1 VKTRF
6 HYVKRLGDCPGAAL
20 LGLIAAASLALS
32 SCGSSG
38 SPAYGPNLSAISVS
52 FSQAPASPMLTS
64 SQSMLV
70 ATVSNDSANM
80 GVDWHVSCAST
91 KCGSFSPAH
100 TASGAP
106 TAFTAPSSV
115 PPTDDRINITAV
127 STANPTST
135 VTATVMLTD
144 GISVSFV
151 QPPPASLQ
159 EGGTVS
165 LSATVTNDTQGLG
178 INWTAVGCG
187 SSVCGTFNPLNTSS
201 GVPTVYTAPSTT
213 GAVTIIA
220 TAAADT
226 SKYATAVINIT
237 APPISVTLA
246 QPPASSSLAP
256 GATLALTA
264 IVANDPTN
272 AGVDWAAS
280 CKSSSCGSFSPAHT
294 ASGAPTV
301 YTAPVS
307 VPTGGTVNITATSTA
322 DKTKVLK
329 IPITITTAPPGITIA
344 FTASGSPPAF
354 LQTSATA
361 NLSATV
367 SNDSTNAGVNWTV
380 SCTPATGTM
389 SCGSFSPPHT
399 ESGAPTVYTA
409 PASVPASGSVTIIA
423 ASAADPAKTV
433 SAIVTIK
440 APTPVSITFCG
451 ASSSVCPQ
459 TTPPTSLLTS
469 QQAPVAADVQNDPNN
484 PGLGVDWTVTCQ
496 SAVAECGNF
505 NPTHTASDVQTTY
518 TAPASVPTGGT
529 VTITA
534 TATADPTK
542 SVSQPVTITSA
553 GITSLLKGQYAFSFT
568 GLDINGFTAAAGSIT
583 ADGFGNITAGEEDF
597 YDAITQQPQ
606 VSLVGSYTIGS
617 DGRGTMTLTP
627 NAAIG
632 VCSSPSSCTQTL
644 SFVVVSPQH
653 ALIIAFDGSATS
665 SGSVDLQNSNNFSLS
680 SIAGAYSFAF
690 SGLDI
695 SKSPAVP
702 LAVGGVLSAD
712 GNGNFTSV
720 TEDMN
725 DGGAVTVNVSTSGM
739 YNCTGA
745 PDSFGRGTAA
755 FGPCA
760 TATTTF
766 VYYVVNSGTVR
777 FIETDAVGFTAGS
790 AFAQGTGPFSN
801 ASLSGPFAFTLA
813 GKSSTGALVAG
824 GLFTSNG
831 KGNIAS
837 GILDVNNAGS
847 VTNGTPS
854 GKYGLASNGRGT
866 LTFSSTGGL
875 SQFGI
880 YVTSNPSSPI
890 LLVELDSGLTTSGA
904 ALAQASGVS
913 ASTLSGDYGVNFDA
927 AITGGK
933 EDLVGQMFA
942 DGASALGGNADLN
955 QFVSSGTPT
964 PNTALAGAFTAAS
977 NGRFTGS
984 LATSPTGNL
993 NEIFYVASN
1002 STVLFI
1008 ETDAVG
1014 SVSGPA
1020 TGVLQLQQFSQ
1031 QFAIPI
1037 FAAFSPL
1044 PPTSVV
1050 IGAQAMFTALIAN
1063 DSTNAGVDW
1072 TVTCPSSACG
1082 SVSPAHTASGAPTTF
1097 TAPAATPTGGSVTI
1111 TAAAHA
1117 DSTKTVTATVNI
1129 GAAVSIA
1136 FTSAGAPPSTMQISA
1151 MAPVSATV
1159 SNDPQ
1164 NLGVNWTVSCTA
1176 AAGTIDCGSFS
1187 PTHTASGNTTT
1198 YTAPASIPSSGSVTI
1213 TATAAANA
1221 AATASDTV
1229 TITGP
1234 PPSITVLVAP
1244 PSSMQTGT
1252 QAMISADVQNDP
1264 KNLGVNW
1271 TVTCGS
1277 TDCGSFNPTHTAS
1290 DAETV
1295 YTAPAS
1301 VPASGSVT
1309 IIATTAATPAATA
1322 AQQVTITGVGS
1333 ETGLLNGQYAF
1344 YVTGTDN
1351 GQQPPN
1357 FYAIVGS
1364 ITADGNG
1371 NITAGEED
1379 FWDLTQPSE
1388 VFVQGMTGTYTIGAD
1403 GRGTVTLNTGESI
1416 LGEAGVQT
1424 FSVAVVSS
1432 QRALITE
1439 FDSSATSSGS
1449 LDVQTASNFSLSS
1462 ISGGYS
1468 FLFSGLDTSNFPTT
1482 APLNVGGVL
1491 TADANGNFTSVTE
1504 DLNDGGTVTQNV
1516 STSGAYNSNGPPD
1529 SFGRG
1534 TANIGSSTFVYYI
1547 VSSEILRFLESDLN
1561 ALTAGSLFAQGTGP
1575 LSNASLSGSFAF
1587 TLAGKDST
1595 SAALAAG
1602 GLFTS
1607 NGSGSVTAA
1616 SVDVNDAGTV
1626 TSGTPSGTYTVGANG
1641 RGSLTFTSATGGV
1654 SQLGLYLTPSLP
1666 GLTSGQMGA
1675 LLLDLDSGLTASGT
1689 ALAQASS
1696 ISAST
1701 FSGHYSGN
1709 FQGAIQNGEQDV
1721 VGQVVSDGASSL
1733 TGTADVNQFTETTS
1747 TLAPDDALSGALT
1760 AASDGRFAG
1769 TLETSATGTLSE
1781 IFYVVNSSTALFLE
1795 TDAIAATSGP
1805 ASGLLQ
1811 LQQFPS
1817 TADIQQRLR
1826 RVRRVVRTPVN
1837 AQPRM
1842 TIAPVDNPGQP

>member
-1 VKTRF
+1 MV
-6 HYVKRLGDCPGAAL
+6 
-20 LGLIAAASLALS
+20 
-32 SCGSSG
+32 
-38 SPAYGPNLSAISVS
+38 
-52 FSQAPASPMLTS
+52 
-64 SQSMLV
+64 V

-80 GVDWHVSCAST
+80 GVDWRASCAST

-106 TAFTAPSSV
+106 STFTAPASV
-115 PPTDDRINITAV
+115 PPTDNRINITAA

-135 VTATVMLTD
+135 VTATVALTD

-159 EGGTVS
+159 EGGAVS
-165 LSATVTNDTQGLG
+165 LVATVTNDTQGLG

-201 GVPTVYTAPSTT
+201 GVPTVYTASSTT
-213 GAVTIIA
+213 GTVTIIA

-246 QPPASSSLAP
+246 QPLPSSSLAP
-256 GATLALTA
+256 GATLTLAA
-264 IVANDPTN
+264 IVSNDPTN

-280 CKSSSCGSFSPAHT
+280 CQGSSCGSFSPKHT

-301 YTAPVS
+301 YTAPAS
-307 VPTGGTVNITATSTA
+307 IPTGGTVNITATSTA

-329 IPITITTAPPGITIA
+329 IPITITSAPPGISIV
-344 FTASGSPPAF
+344 FTPSGSPPSF
-354 LQTSATA
+354 LQTGSAA
-361 NLSATV
+361 KLSATV
-367 SNDSTNAGVNWTV
+367 SNDSKNAGVKWTV
-380 SCTPATGTM
+380 TCQSS
-389 SCGSFSPPHT
+389 SCGSFNPAQT
-399 ESGAPTVYTA
+399 ASGAATTYTA

-423 ASAADPAKTV
+423 VSVAEPTKTV
-433 SAIVTIK
+433 SAIITIK
-440 APTPVSITFCG
+440 APSSVSITFCG
-451 ASSSVCPQ
+451 SSNSVCTQPV
-459 TTPPTSLLTS
+459 PPTSLLTG

-496 SAVAECGNF
+496 SPVADCGSF

-518 TAPASVPTGGT
+518 TAPATVPSGGT
-529 VTITA
+529 VTLTA

-542 SVSQPVTITSA
+542 SVRQPVTITSA
-553 GITSLLKGQYAFSFT
+553 GSASLLKGQYAFSFT
-568 GLDINGFTAAAGSIT
+568 GLDMNGFTAAAGSIT
-583 ADGFGNITAGEEDF
+583 ADGLGDITAGEEDF
-597 YDAITQQPQ
+597 YDAISQQPQ
-606 VSLVGSYTIGS
+606 VSLTGTYSIGP

-627 NAAIG
+627 NG
-632 VCSSPSSCTQTL
+632 TFGFCNPNCSQTL
-644 SFVVVSPQH
+644 SFVVVTPQH

-665 SGSVDLQNSNNFSLS
+665 SGSLDLQNSSNFSLS
-680 SIAGAYSFAF
+680 SISGGYSFIF
-690 SGLDI
+690 SGIDLTTT
-695 SKSPAVP
+695 AAM
-702 LAVGGVLSAD
+702 AVGGVLIAD
-712 GNGNFTSV
+712 GQGNFTSV
-720 TEDMN
+720 TEDVN
-725 DGGAVTVNVSTSGM
+725 DGGTVTANVSATGM

-766 VYYVVNSGTVR
+766 VYYIVSSGTLR
-777 FIETDAVGFTAGS
+777 FIETDATGFTAGS
-790 AFAQGTGPFSN
+790 AFAQGTGPFSI
-801 ASLSGPFAFTLA
+801 ASLSGAFAFTLA
-813 GKSSTGALVAG
+813 GKTGSPPQQQPLVAG
-824 GLFTSNG
+824 GLFASDG
-831 KGNIAS
+831 KGNITS
-837 GILDVNNAGS
+837 GNVDVNNAGS

-854 GKYGLASNGRGT
+854 GKYSLASNGRGT
-866 LTFSSTGGL
+866 LTFSKTGGL
-875 SQFGI
+875 SQFGV
-880 YVTSNPSSPI
+880 YLTSNPSNPI
-890 LLVELDSGLTTSGA
+890 LLLELDSGLTTSGA

-913 ASTLSGDYGVNFDA
+913 ASTFSGDYGVLFDA
-927 AITGGK
+927 AIAGQPGE
-933 EDLVGQMFA
+933 EDLAGQVFS
-942 DGASALGGNADLN
+942 DGISALGGNADLN
-955 QFVSSGTPT
+955 QFVLCPSPPPSGCSSGNTQTPD
-964 PNTALAGAFTAAS
+964 TAFAGAFTAGS

-984 LATSPTGNL
+984 LSTVPTGNL

-1008 ETDAVG
+1008 ETDASG
-1014 SVSGPA
+1014 SGSGPA
-1020 TGVLQLQQFSQ
+1020 TGVLQLQQFPQ

-1044 PPTSVV
+1044 PPASLVSGTQS
-1050 IGAQAMFTALIAN
+1050 MFTALIAN

-1072 TVTCPSSACG
+1072 TVTCASAACG
-1082 SVSPAHTASGAPTTF
+1082 SVGPAHTASGAPTTF
-1097 TAPAATPTGGSVTI
+1097 TAPAAAPTGNTVII

-1117 DSTKTVTATVNI
+1117 DSTKTVTATVSV

-1136 FTSAGAPPSTMQISA
+1136 FTSGQAPPSTMQINATAS
-1151 MAPVSATV
+1151 VSATV
-1159 SNDPQ
+1159 ANDPK
-1164 NLGVNWTVSCTA
+1164 NLGVDWTVTCSDP
-1176 AAGTIDCGSFS
+1176 DCGSFTS
-1187 PTHTASGNTTT
+1187 THTASGTATT
-1198 YTAPASIPSSGSVTI
+1198 YMAPASVPSSGPVTI
-1213 TATAAANA
+1213 TATATANS
-1221 AATASDTV
+1221 AATATAIV

-1234 PPSITVLVAP
+1234 PPSITILVPP

-1277 TDCGSFNPTHTAS
+1277 TDCGSFNPMQTAS
-1290 DAETV
+1290 DAQTV

-1309 IIATTAATPAATA
+1309 IIATTVATPAATA
-1322 AQQVTITGVGS
+1322 AQQVTIIGVGS

-1357 FYAIVGS
+1357 LYVVVGS

-1388 VFVQGMTGTYTIGAD
+1388 VFVQGVTGTYTIGAD
-1403 GRGTVTLNTGESI
+1403 GRGTITLNTGESI
-1416 LGEAGVQT
+1416 IGEVGVQT

-1449 LDVQTASNFSLSS
+1449 LDLQTASNFSLSS

-1468 FLFSGLDTSNFPTT
+1468 FIFSGLDTSNFPTT
-1482 APLNVGGVL
+1482 LPVSFGGVL
-1491 TADANGNFTSVTE
+1491 TADAMGNFTNVTE
-1504 DLNDGGTVTQNV
+1504 DVNDGGTVTQNV

-1534 TANIGSSTFVYYI
+1534 TANLGSSTFVYY
-1547 VSSEILRFLESDLN
+1547 VVNSGILRFLESDLN
-1561 ALTAGSLFAQGTGP
+1561 ALTAGSLFAQGSGS
-1575 LSNASLSGSFAF
+1575 LSDASLSGSFAF
-1587 TLAGKDST
+1587 TLAGRNST

-1602 GLFTS
+1602 GLLAS
-1607 NGSGSVTAA
+1607 NGSGSITAA

-1626 TSGTPSGTYTVGANG
+1626 TSGTPSGSYTVGANG

-1654 SQLGLYLTPSLP
+1654 SQLGLYLTPALP
-1666 GLTSGQMGA
+1666 GLASGQMGA

-1696 ISAST
+1696 ISTST

-1733 TGTADVNQFTETTS
+1733 TGTADVNQFNETTS
-1747 TLAPDDALSGALT
+1747 TLTPDDALTGVFT
-1760 AASDGRFAG
+1760 AASDGRFTG
-1769 TLETSATGTLSE
+1769 TLDTSATGTLNE
-1781 IFYVVNSSTALFLE
+1781 IFYVVNSSTALFIE

-1805 ASGLLQ
+1805 ATGLLQ

-1817 TADIQQRLR
+1817 TADLQQRSR
-1826 RVRRVVRTPVN
+1826 HARQVVRTPVN
-1837 AQPRM
+1837 AQPRR
-1842 TIAPVDNPGQP
+1842 TTAPVDIRGEP